1 MDDRSDRLYNLL
13 PAIYRQ
19 RDAEEGYV
27 LKALLRV
34 IAEQVNVVEDDIR
47 QLYDN
52 WFIETAQDWVVPYLG
67 DLIGYQPVHEAG
79 LPGNPATPEGAARN
93 RRLIPR
99 HEVAD
104 TVRFRRRKG
113 TRPVLEELAETVA
126 DWPARAVEFYR
137 LLGWNQNINHLHLD
151 RGRTVDVRQGARLD
165 LIGSPFDSEAH
176 TVDVRSIVSARTVG
190 RYNIPS
196 VGVFVWRLK
205 DYGVTRTS
213 AYCLEQVGPQCYTF
227 SVLGQDTP
235 LYTRQQPEAT
245 PAGAPAEL
253 NLPVPIRRRALE
265 RNLAQYY
272 GADRSFAIYADWAS
286 QDPNQPLPARF
297 LTAADLTDW
306 TYVPARNHIA
316 VDPVL
321 GRIAFPPSQL
331 PKRARVSYRYAFS
344 ADLGGG
350 EYDRPVIQPAA
361 AALYRVGADEAYPHI
376 AEALRQWQQD
386 QPADAVIELADGGVY
401 VEPIAITLKDHQS
414 LQLRATSGCRA
425 VIRLLD
431 WQTDQPDSLSV
442 TLGYASRFTLE
453 GLLITGRSVQV
464 SSVAGAPLDVGA
476 GDDARHQSAA
486 GQVAGRAERV
496 EARPASFDRLRTPG
510 GASKDQD
517 AACPAE
523 FTIRHCTLVP
533 GWGLDSG
540 GQPLRPAE
548 PSLEL
553 NNVRARVSIEHSI
566 LGSIQVVQDEVRLDP
581 IPMQISDSIIDALDD
596 DKEALGAPGTAGA
609 HVVLTI
615 TRSTVFGLVEVHA
628 IELGENSIFTGCLNV
643 ARRQLGCLRFCYVPH
658 GCRTPRRFHCQSD
671 LAEQALSPQSG
682 AQAAAAVKQM
692 TPALSQAER
701 DAALELERE
710 RVRPQFNSR
719 RYGLPTYAQ
728 LAATCAEEISRGADD
743 EAEMGAFHDL
753 FQPQRLANLRARL
766 NEYTPAGEEAG
777 IILVN

>member
-1 MDDRSDRLYNLL
+1 MDDRSDRLYDLL

-19 RDAEEGYV
+19 RDAEQGYP

-34 IAEQVNVVEDDIR
+34 IAQQVNVVEDDIR

-113 TRPVLEELAETVA
+113 TRPILEELAETVA

-165 LIGSPFDSEAH
+165 LIDSPFDSEAH

-213 AYCLEQVGPQCYTF
+213 AYCLEQVGPHCYTF

-235 LYTRQQPEAT
+235 LYTRSQPDA
-245 PAGAPAEL
+245 APTEL

-265 RNLAQYY
+265 RNLDQYY
-272 GADRSFAIYADWAS
+272 GADRSFAIYADWAG
-286 QDPNQPLPARF
+286 QDPNQPLPVRF

-306 TYVPARNHIA
+306 TYVPARNHIS

-321 GRIAFPPSQL
+321 GRIAFPPNQL
-331 PKRARVSYRYAFS
+331 PKRARVSYRCAFS
-344 ADLGGG
+344 ADIGGG
-350 EYDRPVIQPAA
+350 EYDRPIIQPASA
-361 AALYRVGADEAYPHI
+361 AFYRVGADEAYPHI
-376 AEALRQWQQD
+376 ADALRQWQQD

-401 VEPIAITLKDHQS
+401 VEPIAITLNDHQS

-453 GLLITGRSVQV
+453 GLLVAGRSVQV
-464 SSVAGAPLDVGA
+464 SSAAGAPLDA
-476 GDDARHQSAA
+476 G
-486 GQVAGRAERV
+486 
-496 EARPASFDRLRTPG
+496 PASSGNTPAPG
-510 GASKDQD
+510 PVGSAI
-517 AACPAE
+517 CHAE
-523 FTIRHCTLVP
+523 LTIRHCTLVP
-533 GWGLDSG
+533 GWGLDNG

-581 IPMQISDSIIDALDD
+581 IPMHISDSIIDALDD

-615 TRSTVFGLVEVHA
+615 TRSTVFGIVQVHA

-658 GCRTPRRFHCQSD
+658 GCRTPRRFHCQPD
-671 LAEQALSPQSG
+671 LAEQAL
-682 AQAAAAVKQM
+682 AAALKQM
-692 TPALSQAER
+692 TPPLSQAER
-701 DAALELERE
+701 EAALELERE
-710 RVRPQFNSR
+710 RLRPQFNSR
-719 RYGLPTYAQ
+719 RYGQPAYAQ
-728 LAATCAEEISRGADD
+728 LSATCAEEIARGADD